1 MINLYGKVEDLKFAH
16 GQSSETFSKHTRPV
30 RARAITRERTEM
42 TRLMMNEDYL
52 HLLKSGL
59 HNISDLFKKYQ
70 NIHHEYWSALSKEE
84 ERNEKLR
91 VMRPGKGLSW
101 IFEIKPENG

>member
-1 MINLYGKVEDLKFAH
+1 MINLDGKVEDLKCDH

-59 HNISDLFKKYQ
+59 HNISDLFK
-70 NIHHEYWSALSKEE
+70 NIKTYIMNIGVRCRRKRKGTRSCAL
-84 ERNEKLR
+84 
-91 VMRPGKGLSW
+91 
-101 IFEIKPENG
+101 